1 MAGLATEC
9 RLAVR
14 AILETRMKKMPALVL
29 VVPPLA
35 RSSQLPTH
43 ERQATAA
50 LVRTAFRNGLVD

>member
-1 MAGLATEC
+1 
-9 RLAVR
+9 
-14 AILETRMKKMPALVL
+14 MKKMPALVL
-29 VVPPLA
+29 VVSPLA